1 MTNEIVFRKAERK
14 KAKARIALCAPS
26 GGGKTHS
33 ALLIAKGLGGSIAV
47 IDTENGSAQM
57 EAGKKGIPEF
67 DVLTLEAPFEV
78 SKYIEAIHAAEE
90 AGYDVIIIDS
100 LSHAWAGSGGLLE
113 RQGKISKV
121 TKNSY
126 TAWGEV
132 TPIHNLL
139 IETMLQCKSHLI
151 VTMRSKVEIVL
162 EENDRGKMVPVK
174 KGMAPIQREG
184 MDYEFTICFD
194 LEIGSHLATAPKDR
208 TSLFGMNPFV
218 PSAKTGKELMEWLNG
233 GASEHPGEDQ
243 TATFKEQ
250 LITLGMTQEKWEEA
264 TKLKW
269 NELTIDEAGK
279 WIKKNAFAIEKR
291 EEAKVEEKEE
301 IIESKKEDTKAF
313 DPDKVLK
320 ELDAKKNSGKKKM
333 TENEKKFEKELDES
347 LEVK

>member
-1 MTNEIVFRKAERK
+1 MNELVFRKAERK

-33 ALLIAKGLGGSIAV
+33 ALLIAKGMGGSIAV

-57 EAGKKGIPEF
+57 EAGKKGIPDF

-162 EENDRGKMVPVK
+162 EENERGKMVPVK

-218 PSAKTGKELMEWLNG
+218 PSEKTGKELMEWLNG

-264 TKLKW
+264 VKKSW
-269 NELTIDEAGK
+269 SDMTIKEAGE
-279 WIKKNAFAIEKR
+279 WIKRNAFAIEERKKR
-291 EEAKVEEKEE
+291 AEEAAKVEEKEV
-301 IIESKKEDTKAF
+301 KKF
-313 DPDKVLK
+313 DPEATLK
-320 ELDAKKNSGKKKM
+320 KLEEEKNKGKRKM
-333 TENEKKFEKELDES
+333 TASEKKFDDELNES
-347 LEVK
+347 LEKEKVK